1 MRKYWKILLPVL
13 ILIIIIALYFVFF
26 HEWTPEHPDD
36 QPLTELSQS
45 QMDMIDDEFTAK
57 WAMWKDQK
65 ILWDRNVDG
74 AKTYACQYVGTYG
87 DCVAFLQYIH
97 NTTGATWEPI
107 SLPNWLEYEFFQ
119 RRVYLHNNAYL
130 LLYNLKEQKFRPAD
144 SFVDRDIQWLTDEQK
159 EQLAQGI
166 EAISKNPL
174 GYAQL
179 APEAKYRVQSVLKE
193 SKYED
198 LPIIWY
204 DENNYHEKEN
214 IWRYIGYYGG
224 QLVLLKIGDNKTE
237 SGEPL
242 DLPYLLKELSSD
254 VYYPNEAEIFVFYGQ
269 LNSTEVSRLADM
281 DDRAQWIP
289 DSELEQLTQDLE
301 KIAQAQPN
309 AIDNKGDGDMRTC
322 WKWIFSVTIVLLAG
336 LLIWLIF
343 TYNPIPRLS
352 KNEKANVEKAFSDQ
366 KMESSEGDTIIWYDE
381 NGYVEEE
388 HVWRYIGT
396 YGDCYAFLRI
406 GMEETS
412 LPDLLQELSRD
423 VYYPNHADVMLYH
436 TKRTFT
442 YSEVSCGT
450 TSSQERCKL
459 MCLDSIRNRDEWITD
474 EQLEQLTRDIE
485 KLAKAHK

>member
-1 MRKYWKILLPVL
+1 MKKCWKILLAVL

-26 HEWTPEHPDD
+26 YKWTPDFPDD
-36 QPLTELSQS
+36 QPVTELSQS
-45 QMDMIDDEFTAK
+45 QMDEIDAALRREIIWDK
-57 WAMWKDQK
+57 NKDVGK
-65 ILWDRNVDG
+65 DFF
-74 AKTYACQYVGTYG
+74 ACQYVGTYG
-87 DCVAFLQYIH
+87 DCVALLKY
-97 NTTGATWEPI
+97 TTNSDAIFNRI
-107 SLPNWLEYEFFQ
+107 SLPICLEYEFFQ
-119 RRVYLHNNAYL
+119 RRVYFHNNAYL
-130 LLYNLKEQKFRPAD
+130 FLYNLKEQKLGAV
-144 SFVDRDIQWLTDEQK
+144 SGLMQNNIKWLTDEQK

-179 APEAKYRVQSVLKE
+179 APEAKYRVQSVLKK
-193 SKYED
+193 SRYKD

-242 DLPYLLKELSSD
+242 DLPYLLKDLSRD

-269 LNSTEVSRLADM
+269 LNSWEVSRLADM
-281 DDRAQWIP
+281 EDRAQWIP
-289 DSELEQLTQDLE
+289 DSELEQLTLDLE
-301 KIAQAQPN
+301 KIAQERSN
-309 AIDNKGDGDMRTC
+309 AINYKGAGDMRAY

-352 KNEKANVEKAFSDQ
+352 ENEKANVQKAFCDQ
-366 KMESSEGDTIIWYDE
+366 KMASSEGDTIVWYDE

-388 HVWRYIGT
+388 YVWRYIGT

-412 LPDLLQELSRD
+412 LPDLLQELPRN

-442 YSEVSCGT
+442 YSEVSCGAIP
-450 TSSQERCKL
+450 SKEKCKL
-459 MCLDSIRNRDEWITD
+459 MYLHSIENLEEWITD
-474 EQLEQLTRDIE
+474 EQLEQLTRDVE
-485 KLAKAHK
+485 KLAKAHD